1 MEGQVLDAPNAL
13 AQAIRLQ
20 QLAGAYGE
28 WDTYKDDEGKTKSNF
43 QHADPSSKTDE
54 LIQRLNGL
62 GRAVVFT
69 RFRNRAE
76 FVAERIRQE
85 TDMEVLLMVGG
96 LGESKQKEYLDR
108 FLDVGRHPDP
118 LVAVCVYGTISEGV
132 NELVASRDIF
142 LLDWYTAKDAVQA
155 VDRLDRPGI
164 KHASVRATVLYSE
177 GTIDEL
183 MIDRSSMRVLPLK
196 EVLRTPDAYAFLLNP
211 IDTQIEE

>member
-1 MEGQVLDAPNAL
+1 
-13 AQAIRLQ
+13 
-20 QLAGAYGE
+20 
-28 WDTYKDDEGKTKSNF
+28 
-43 QHADPSSKTDE
+43 
-54 LIQRLNGL
+54 
-62 GRAVVFT
+62 
-69 RFRNRAE
+69 
-76 FVAERIRQE
+76 
-85 TDMEVLLMVGG
+85 
-96 LGESKQKEYLDR
+96 
-108 FLDVGRHPDP
+108 